1 MESPMNHLK
10 MQILIESIWD
20 RASGSAFLTCT
31 LALSIFPV
39 YELPFEK
46 QGNKKIRQQHYCQ
59 LHFQRQYPES

>member
-1 MESPMNHLK
+1 MESPMSHLK

-20 RASGSAFLTCT
+20 RVWGSAFLTCT

-46 QGNKKIRQQHYCQ
+46 QGDKK
-59 LHFQRQYPES
+59 